1 MQKMGIVIA
10 IGVVALL
17 GFGIYSS
24 NKTAQIEAKSMIL
37 YYGDT
42 CPHCKEVEE
51 YIKTNGLD
59 KKLSIIQKEV
69 YQNQG
74 NALQLT
80 NRAKECGL
88 PTDQGVGVPFMWFE
102 GKCYQG
108 TPDIEKLL
116 AEKAGIALPTSIPI
130 ATDSAAPTKIVN

>member
-1 MQKMGIVIA
+1 MQKIGIVVVV
-10 IGVVALL
+10 GLVALL

-24 NKTAQIEAKSMIL
+24 NKTAQVEANSMIL

-51 YIKTNGLD
+51 FIKTNGLD
-59 KKLSIIQKEV
+59 KKLPIIQKEV

-88 PTDQGVGVPFMWFE
+88 PTDQGVGVPFMCFE

-108 TPDIEKLL
+108 TPEVEKIV
-116 AEKAGIALPTSIPI
+116 AEKAGLVVPTEVPV
-130 ATDSAAPTKIVN
+130 ATGAGTPTVVN